1 VSYNKKVLF
10 RCFYSL
16 KSIKI
21 EIHKIPTT
29 KITAHCCQREM
40 VLVSTIGFYA
50 YEWINGLHKLDWKRL
65 LADLNLVL
73 LVIRAWFIVLSLTV
87 GLNLILVRENSLN
100 LQKGD
105 DIQFDHQTIKCTKFV
120 KTARTWKFWKN
131 KLFTKIQIH

>member
-21 EIHKIPTT
+21 PTT
-29 KITAHCCQREM
+29 KITAHCCQTET

-120 KTARTWKFWKN
+120 KTARN
-131 KLFTKIQIH
+131 YLKLWILEK